1 MKISATI
8 FDLNGTVLEDEDEY
22 GKSFNQVL
30 QSLGVDSKTDYPQ
43 EKGIGVKENWVKLI
57 EKYGIKTQKTPEM
70 LAKETQDIYLSKI
83 SEVTVRPGFDEFV
96 NGLKDSG
103 VKIGLATSNSWE
115 VAEALLSK
123 VGLQGVFDEM
133 TTIEEVVYSKP
144 DPSLFTITADK
155 LGVERDE
162 CLVIEDSFA
171 GITAAHN
178 AGMKVIVIAT
188 DKVDPKLVSSA
199 DLVVESF
206 SEITPKIIDQL

>member
-133 TTIEEVVYSKP
+133 TTIEEVFYSKP

-162 CLVIEDSFA
+162 CLVIEDSLA

-178 AGMKVIVIAT
+178 AGMKVIAIAT
-188 DKVDPKLVSSA
+188 EGVDPKLVSSA

>member
-8 FDLNGTVLEDEDEY
+8 FDLNGTILEDEDEY

-30 QSLGVDSKTDYPQ
+30 QSLGIDSKTDYPQ

-70 LAKETQDIYLSKI
+70 LVKETQDSYLSKI
-83 SEVTVRPGFDEFV
+83 SEVTVRSGFDDFV
-96 NGLKDSG
+96 EGLKDSG

-162 CLVIEDSFA
+162 CLVIEDSLA

-178 AGMKVIVIAT
+178 AGMKVIAIAT
-188 DKVDPKLVSSA
+188 GGVDPKLVSSA